1 MTQSVITG
9 NFWEGK
15 SKSIYIIFRGHFELI
30 SLPNRLVSTL
40 SSATGPCH
48 LKLLWGERLEYTT
61 FFKIPAETA
70 RQLVSLEAAS
80 HDKVGLLPIK
90 SLPSKCAYRHT
101 IFMSPPY
108 EQQFLLSRHPLEKQK
123 MYPGA
128 CERKQPGAGYQACLI
143 RE

>member
-9 NFWEGK
+9 NFWEGER
-15 SKSIYIIFRGHFELI
+15 KSIYIIFRGHFELI
-30 SLPNRLVSTL
+30 SLPNRLGSTL
-40 SSATGPCH
+40 FSATGPCH
-48 LKLLWGERLEYTT
+48 LKLWGERLENTT
-61 FFKIPAETA
+61 FFKIPAETD
-70 RQLVSLEAAS
+70 RQLVSLEAAT

-90 SLPSKCAYRHT
+90 SLPSKFAYRHT

-108 EQQFLLSRHPLEKQK
+108 EQQFLLSRQPLEKQK
-123 MYPGA
+123 TYPGA